1 MFSKISDTAAAAPPR
16 ATGRA
21 GRAGH
26 PGPARR
32 WPVAL
37 RRTPVSLWNDDLSD
51 WAAALTYYA
60 ILALLPALLVTVSVI
75 GLANP
80 RATDTLIA
88 DITAFAPAESGAA
101 LRQPLLA
108 ATHER
113 TAVWLLVATGTVSAV
128 WSASSYLA
136 VFRRALHAMHG
147 VRDTRPALRKA
158 HIIVATAFGLLLL
171 LMTSAFALVLSGPL
185 ARWLGHRM
193 GLAHLGDELWA
204 GLKWPV
210 LLCLVACL
218 ITVLFRT
225 GPASARGSRQVLP
238 GGVLAALLWL
248 VASAGFTLY
257 ATYIGSYSRLYGSL
271 AGLVVF
277 LIWVWFTN
285 LALLTGAQFNVELSR
300 VRPGGTDTP
309 RGDTDTRPG
318 GHGAAEDESED
329 GPEDGSGDQTGRDTR
344 DQTEAS
350 PGSS

>member
-1 MFSKISDTAAAAPPR
+1 MFSKLGTTTAGAPPR
-16 ATGRA
+16 TDGC
-21 GRAGH
+21 
-26 PGPARR
+26 PGKPRH

-75 GLANP
+75 GLTDP
-80 RATDTLIA
+80 GATKALIA

-101 LRQPLLA
+101 LRQPLEA
-108 ATHER
+108 ATEQR
-113 TAVWLLVATGTVSAV
+113 TAVWLLVATGSVSAV

-147 VRDTRPALRKA
+147 VPDTRPALRSA
-158 HIIVATAFGLLLL
+158 PIIVAWAIGLLLL
-171 LMTSAFALVLSGPL
+171 LMTSAFALVLSGPP
-185 ARWLGHRM
+185 ARWLGNRM
-193 GLAHLGDELWA
+193 GLAHLGDAVWA
-204 GLKWPV
+204 VLKWPV

-218 ITVLFRT
+218 IMVLFRT
-225 GPASARGSRQVLP
+225 GPASARGTRQGMP

-285 LALLTGAQFNVELSR
+285 LALLAGAQFNVELNRARHSAQEE
-300 VRPGGTDTP
+300 P
-309 RGDTDTRPG
+309 
-318 GHGAAEDESED
+318 
-329 GPEDGSGDQTGRDTR
+329 
-344 DQTEAS
+344 
-350 PGSS
+350 

>member
-1 MFSKISDTAAAAPPR
+1 MSSKLSTTTGGAPPR
-16 ATGRA
+16 TDGC
-21 GRAGH
+21 
-26 PGPARR
+26 PAKARH

-75 GLANP
+75 GLTDP
-80 RATDTLIA
+80 GATKALIA

-101 LRQPLLA
+101 LRQPLEA
-108 ATHER
+108 ATEQR
-113 TAVWLLVATGTVSAV
+113 TAVWLLAATGSVSAV

-147 VRDTRPALRKA
+147 VPDTRPALRSA
-158 HIIVATAFGLLLL
+158 HIIVAWAIGLLLL

-193 GLAHLGDELWA
+193 GLAHLGDAVWA
-204 GLKWPV
+204 VLKWPV

-218 ITVLFRT
+218 IMVLFRT
-225 GPASARGSRQVLP
+225 GPKSARGTRQGLP

-248 VASAGFTLY
+248 AASAGFALY
-257 ATYIGSYSRLYGSL
+257 ATYVGSYSRLYGSL

-285 LALLTGAQFNVELSR
+285 LALLAGAQFNVELNR
-300 VRPGGTDTP
+300 ARC
-309 RGDTDTRPG
+309 
-318 GHGAAEDESED
+318 GA
-329 GPEDGSGDQTGRDTR
+329 PDGS
-344 DQTEAS
+344 
-350 PGSS
+350 

>member
-1 MFSKISDTAAAAPPR
+1 MFTKFNGAL
-16 ATGRA
+16 TGA
-21 GRAGH
+21 
-26 PGPARR
+26 PARASGR
-32 WPVAL
+32 TGAPRHWPVAL

-75 GLANP
+75 GLTDP
-80 RATDTLIA
+80 GATKALIA

-101 LRQPLLA
+101 LRQPLEA
-108 ATHER
+108 ATQQR
-113 TAVWLLVATGTVSAV
+113 TAVWLLVATGTLSAV

-147 VRDTRPALRKA
+147 VPDTRPALRKA
-158 HIIVATAFGLLLL
+158 HIIVASAIGLLVL

-193 GLAHLGDELWA
+193 GLAHLGDAVWA
-204 GLKWPV
+204 VLKWPV

-218 ITVLFRT
+218 IMVLFRT
-225 GPASARGSRQVLP
+225 GPASARGTRQGLP

-248 VASAGFTLY
+248 VASAGFAMY

-285 LALLTGAQFNVELSR
+285 LALLTGAQFNVELDRARRGATRGPSR
-300 VRPGGTDTP
+300 P
-309 RGDTDTRPG
+309 
-318 GHGAAEDESED
+318 D
-329 GPEDGSGDQTGRDTR
+329 GPGHID
-344 DQTEAS
+344 
-350 PGSS
+350 P

>member
-1 MFSKISDTAAAAPPR
+1 MFSKISDTATGARPR
-16 ATGRA
+16 A
-21 GRAGH
+21 AGH

-32 WPVAL
+32 WSVAL

-80 RATDTLIA
+80 RATGALIA

-101 LRQPLLA
+101 LRQPLEA
-108 ATHER
+108 ATQQR

-147 VRDTRPALRKA
+147 IRDTRPALRKA
-158 HIIVATAFGLLLL
+158 HIIVVTAIGLLLL

-193 GLAHLGDELWA
+193 GLAHLGDAVWA
-204 GLKWPV
+204 VLKWPV

-225 GPASARGSRQVLP
+225 GPASARGTRRALP

-248 VASAGFTLY
+248 VASAGFALY

-285 LALLTGAQFNVELSR
+285 LALLTGAQFNVELNR
-300 VRPGGTDTP
+300 VRCRGTGTRTGGQDGTEP
-309 RGDTDTRPG
+309 E
-318 GHGAAEDESED
+318 AEDESGIES
-329 GPEDGSGDQTGRDTR
+329 GS
-344 DQTEAS
+344 EAS
-350 PGSS
+350 PGGS

>member
-1 MFSKISDTAAAAPPR
+1 MFSKTNGALAGAPAR
-16 ATGRA
+16 ATGRP
-21 GRAGH
+21 RA
-26 PGPARR
+26 PRC

-80 RATDTLIA
+80 DATHALIA

-101 LRQPLLA
+101 LREPLEA
-108 ATHER
+108 ATQQR

-147 VRDTRPALRKA
+147 VPDTRPALRKA
-158 HIIVATAFGLLLL
+158 HLIVVSAIGLLLL
-171 LMTSAFALVLSGPL
+171 LMTSAFALVLSGPP
-185 ARWLGHRM
+185 ARWLGHRL
-193 GLAHLGDELWA
+193 GLAHLGDAVWA

-218 ITVLFRT
+218 IMVLFRT
-225 GPASARGSRQVLP
+225 GPAAARGTRQGLP

-248 VASAGFTLY
+248 VASAGFALY

-285 LALLTGAQFNVELSR
+285 LALLAGAQFNVELNR
-300 VRPGGTDTP
+300 AR
-309 RGDTDTRPG
+309 
-318 GHGAAEDESED
+318 HGVADR
-329 GPEDGSGDQTGRDTR
+329 T
-344 DQTEAS
+344 
-350 PGSS
+350 

>member
-1 MFSKISDTAAAAPPR
+1 MFSKISGFAAGAPPR
-16 ATGRA
+16 PA
-21 GRAGH
+21 GRPRTGS
-26 PGPARR
+26 PARVRR

-37 RRTPVSLWNDDLSD
+37 RRTPVSVWNDDLAD

-80 RATDTLIA
+80 HATDALIA

-101 LRQPLLA
+101 LRQPLEA
-108 ATHER
+108 ATQQR
-113 TAVWLLVATGTVSAV
+113 TAVRVLVATGTVSAV

-158 HIIVATAFGLLLL
+158 HLIVVSAVGLLLL

-185 ARWLGHRM
+185 ARWLGHRL
-193 GLAHLGDELWA
+193 GLAHLGDAVWA
-204 GLKWPV
+204 VLKWPV

-218 ITVLFRT
+218 IMVLFRT
-225 GPASARGSRQVLP
+225 GPASARGARQGLP
-238 GGVLAALLWL
+238 GGVLAAVLWL
-248 VASAGFTLY
+248 VASAGFALY

-285 LALLTGAQFNVELSR
+285 LALLTGAQFNVELNR
-300 VRPGGTDTP
+300 AR
-309 RGDTDTRPG
+309 RGVPQ
-318 GHGAAEDESED
+318 APNES
-329 GPEDGSGDQTGRDTR
+329 
-344 DQTEAS
+344 A
-350 PGSS
+350 

>member
-1 MFSKISDTAAAAPPR
+1 MFSKINGT
-16 ATGRA
+16 RA
-21 GRAGH
+21 GA
-26 PGPARR
+26 PARASGR
-32 WPVAL
+32 SGKPRHWPVAL

-75 GLANP
+75 GLSSP
-80 RATDTLIA
+80 GATDALIA

-101 LRQPLLA
+101 LRQPLEA
-108 ATHER
+108 ATHQR

-147 VRDTRPALRKA
+147 VPDTRPALRKA
-158 HIIVATAFGLLLL
+158 HIIVVSAIGLLLL
-171 LMTSAFALVLSGPL
+171 LMASAFALVLSGPL

-193 GLAHLGDELWA
+193 GLAHLGDAVW
-204 GLKWPV
+204 GVLKWPV

-218 ITVLFRT
+218 IMVLFRT
-225 GPASARGSRQVLP
+225 GPASARGTRQSLP
-238 GGVLAALLWL
+238 GGMLAALLWL
-248 VASAGFTLY
+248 AASAGFALY

-285 LALLTGAQFNVELSR
+285 LALLAGAQFNVELNR
-300 VRPGGTDTP
+300 AGQR
-309 RGDTDTRPG
+309 
-318 GHGAAEDESED
+318 
-329 GPEDGSGDQTGRDTR
+329 RDPAR
-344 DQTEAS
+344 RSPA
-350 PGSS
+350 PGSVSERS